1 MSETAS
7 NSAATRKETNR
18 TRVIRQALA
27 CFVDRGIEATRV
39 SDVAALAGLT
49 ERSAFRYFEPKADL
63 VLETALLFWQ
73 EAMAHGRTAEGLHET
88 EALCGAAQIFPVL
101 QGYAELYFTHR
112 QELIFVHEA
121 EAYLYR
127 HGKALLMRS
136 RPPAPFEA
144 CQGPLSRAIHRGMA
158 DGSVRT
164 DVNLAHL
171 YDSTYD
177 ALLGLIQKMA
187 IGERQPADAQED
199 RARLNAF
206 CRLLADAYCS
216 G

>member
-1 MSETAS
+1 MDTDFFLFTQKVYNFLAIDISLSYNAIVSLTDILGKRLSPMPETAS

-27 CFVDRGIEATRV
+27 CFVERGIEATRV

-49 ERSAFRYFEPKADL
+49 ERSAFRYFETKADL

-73 EAMAHGRTAEGLHET
+73 EAMAHGRTAECLHET

-136 RPPAPFEA
+136 RPPAPF
-144 CQGPLSRAIHRGMA
+144 
-158 DGSVRT
+158 
-164 DVNLAHL
+164 
-171 YDSTYD
+171 
-177 ALLGLIQKMA
+177 
-187 IGERQPADAQED
+187 PA
-199 RARLNAF
+199 RRCCF
-206 CRLLADAYCS
+206 
-216 G
+216 